1 MSVLFITGGSR
12 GIGAGLVRHAAA
24 HGHDVAF
31 TWHTRG
37 AAAARLRDE
46 IRVAHPAVRCEAY
59 QLDVRSSDAVDAVAE
74 TVSDEFGGVQ
84 AVVANAAVTCA
95 GMTFSLGNEQWQN
108 VIDTNLTSAFYLTRA
123 FLPVFLSGG
132 FGRFIYISSIA
143 AHGMAGD
150 VAYCASKAGLLGLS
164 AAVAKEYGRKN
175 ITSNALLLSLFETD
189 MTAAELSQQKR
200 DFYAAHCP
208 VGRIGRPDDVGAAV
222 LYLAGEG
229 GSFVNGQALG
239 VTGGLD
245 WFH

>member
-12 GIGAGLVRHAAA
+12 GIGAGLVRYAAA

-31 TWHTRG
+31 TWNTRG
-37 AAAARLRDE
+37 TAATQLRDA
-46 IRVAHPAVRCEAY
+46 IRSAHPDVRCEAY
-59 QLDVRSSDAVDAVAE
+59 QLDVRQSDAVDAVAE
-74 TVSDEFGGVQ
+74 SVQDDFGGVQ

-95 GMTFSLGNEQWQN
+95 SMAFSLGNEQWQN

-123 FLPVFLSGG
+123 FLPTFLSGG
-132 FGRFIYISSIA
+132 MGRFIFISSIA

-189 MTAAELSQQKR
+189 MTAAELPQSKR

-208 VGRIGRPDDVGAAV
+208 VGRIGRPDDVGAAM

-229 GSFVNGQALG
+229 GAFVNGQALG